1 VTTETI
7 LGIRFF
13 NGTVDEAV
21 ETMSTHGGLLV
32 VPAAPALVKICE
44 DEGYRRAVT
53 SADMAI
59 ADSGAMVLIW
69 KILTGRRVERI
80 SGLKFLKHLIA
91 RLASSPDQ
99 RVLWIVPS
107 ERAHEKTIDW
117 LRRVNLTG
125 TADFYVAPRYGSE
138 VRDDALVAKID
149 SGGSRGA
156 NFTAGGREP
165 FASRPRA
172 AGDSVLVKTEPPAH
186 VIVGIGGGVQ
196 EKLGLF
202 LKENLRA
209 RPAIHCIGAA
219 LAFLTG
225 DQPPIPMWA
234 DTFYLGWLLRL
245 LRQPRIF
252 GPRYLSA
259 FRLPA
264 LIFRYKAALPPLR
277 EKSEMLKSGHAE
289 KLK

>member
-1 VTTETI
+1 MSATEQI
-7 LGIRFF
+7 LGVRFF

-21 ETMSTHGGLLV
+21 EQMSTSGGLLV
-32 VPAAPALVKICE
+32 VPAGPALVKLQG
-44 DEGYRRAVT
+44 DEGYRHALVA
-53 SADMAI
+53 ADMAI
-59 ADSGAMVLIW
+59 ADSGAMVLLWRIF
-69 KILTGRRVERI
+69 TGRRVERI
-80 SGLKFLKHLIA
+80 SGLKFLKQLMT
-91 RLASSPDQ
+91 RLASHPNE

-107 ERAHEKTIDW
+107 ERAHDKTITW
-117 LRRVNLTG
+117 LRRVNLTSA
-125 TADFYVAPRYGSE
+125 ADFYVAPRYQPE

-149 SGGSRGA
+149 
-156 NFTAGGREP
+156 NH
-165 FASRPRA
+165 
-172 AGDSVLVKTEPPAH
+172 PPAH
-186 VIVGIGGGVQ
+186 IVVGIGGGVQ

-234 DTFYLGWLLRL
+234 DRFYLGWFLRL

-259 FRLPA
+259 LKLPA
-264 LIFRYKAALPPLR
+264 LIFRYKASLPPLR
-277 EKSEMLKSGHAE
+277 EK
-289 KLK
+289 

>member
-7 LGIRFF
+7 LGVRFF
-13 NGTVDEAV
+13 NGTVDQAV
-21 ETMSTHGGLLV
+21 DTMSTNGGLLV
-32 VPAAPALVKICE
+32 VPAAPALVKVQS
-44 DEGYRRAVT
+44 DEGYRRALV

-59 ADSGAMVLIW
+59 ADSGAMVLLW
-69 KILTGRRVERI
+69 KLVTGRQIERI
-80 SGLKFLKHLIA
+80 SGLKFLKRLVM
-91 RLASSPDQ
+91 RLASRPDE

-117 LRRVNLTG
+117 LRQANLTG
-125 TADFYVAPRYGSE
+125 TADFYVAPRYGPE
-138 VRDDALVAKID
+138 VRDDSLAAKID
-149 SGGSRGA
+149 
-156 NFTAGGREP
+156 NHP
-165 FASRPRA
+165 PR
-172 AGDSVLVKTEPPAH
+172 H

-234 DTFYLGWLLRL
+234 DRFYLGWLLRL
-245 LRQPRIF
+245 LRQPLLF

-259 FRLPA
+259 LQLPL
-264 LIFRYKAALPPLR
+264 LIFRYREKLPPMAKGEIR
-277 EKSEMLKSGHAE
+277 K
-289 KLK
+289 

>member
-1 VTTETI
+1 MITETI
-7 LGIRFF
+7 LGVRFF
-13 NGTVDEAV
+13 NGTVEQAV
-21 ETMSTHGGLLV
+21 ETMSRNGGLMV
-32 VPAAPALVKICE
+32 VPAAPALVKLQT
-44 DEGYRRAVT
+44 DEGYRRALV

-59 ADSGAMVLIW
+59 ADSGAMVLLW

-80 SGLKFLKHLIA
+80 SGLKFLNHLVA
-91 RLASSPDQ
+91 RLGTHPGE

-107 ERAHEKTIDW
+107 ESAHEKTIDW

-125 TADFYVAPRYGSE
+125 TADFYVAPRYAPE
-138 VRDDALVAKID
+138 VLDDALVAKVDNHLPVHI
-149 SGGSRGA
+149 
-156 NFTAGGREP
+156 
-165 FASRPRA
+165 
-172 AGDSVLVKTEPPAH
+172 V
-186 VIVGIGGGVQ
+186 VGIGGGVQ

-252 GPRYLSA
+252 APRYLSA
-259 FRLPA
+259 FKLPA
-264 LIFRYKAALPPLR
+264 LIFRYRGNLPPIR
-277 EKSEMLKSGHAE
+277 GVETASTGD
-289 KLK
+289 KLSQ